1 MPPVIQPGTPAP
13 APVGAR
19 APLAA
24 ALMAPVASP
33 VRHAM
38 PQGLAGTM
46 LDRTPSI
53 PGGALPQGS
62 PPPPANPTLRFE
74 QVPAPRSSLAQQ
86 ATSFGLNI
94 PIDHQATQW
103 GRPGAEGKGKGAPSK
118 GKEKPSQLRMIVL
131 TFFAL
136 LSVMAAAFGPE
147 LRVWVESRS
156 NGPQGRPVASVA
168 DQATLTNLPS
178 SGASRSA
185 SAATGSASAAAP
197 SAVAASAP
205 AATAITA
212 AAPTTAAPDA
222 VDVVDSA
229 DRSASAAAAP
239 TVESAARAAPP
250 DVEAATTKGKR
261 GRKERNAKTAGETDA
276 PALAESRLAA
286 EAGRHVIAAR
296 YSDALPLYRAL
307 QRDYPQNTAYA
318 AMAKVLE
325 QKVAGAKQEGA
336 QP

>member
-1 MPPVIQPGTPAP
+1 MPPVIQQATPAP
-13 APVGAR
+13 APVAAR

-46 LDRTPSI
+46 MDRTPSI
-53 PGGALPQGS
+53 PGGALPQGA

-103 GRPGAEGKGKGAPSK
+103 GRPGAEGKAKGRPSK
-118 GKEKPSQLRMIVL
+118 GKEKPSQLRMVVL

-136 LSVMAAAFGPE
+136 LSVLAAAFGPE

-168 DQATLTNLPS
+168 DQTTLTNLPS

-185 SAATGSASAAAP
+185 SAATGAATAAAP
-197 SAVAASAP
+197 SAVAAAAP
-205 AATAITA
+205 AATAFPA
-212 AAPTTAAPDA
+212 VAPTTAAPN
-222 VDVVDSA
+222 VVDSA
-229 DRSASAAAAP
+229 DRTAAAAAAP
-239 TVESAARAAPP
+239 AVESAAVAAPP

-261 GRKERNAKTAGETDA
+261 GHKDHNAKTAGETDT
-276 PALAESRLAA
+276 PTLAESRLAA
-286 EAGRHVIAAR
+286 EAGKHVIAAR

-325 QKVAGAKQEGA
+325 QKVAGAKPEGT